1 MSIKNP
7 YLIDGYTGMK
17 SISWIL
23 ASHTKMFI
31 IDNNNVLTLSM
42 GPNNNEFVEVDPSNT
57 NITCEWKI

>member
-23 ASHTKMFI
+23 EIHAENLI
-31 IDNNNVLTLSM
+31 ININIFFTMAMGPKNNVSM
-42 GPNNNEFVEVDPSNT
+42 EAEPSNT
-57 NITCEWKI
+57 NITCKWKR